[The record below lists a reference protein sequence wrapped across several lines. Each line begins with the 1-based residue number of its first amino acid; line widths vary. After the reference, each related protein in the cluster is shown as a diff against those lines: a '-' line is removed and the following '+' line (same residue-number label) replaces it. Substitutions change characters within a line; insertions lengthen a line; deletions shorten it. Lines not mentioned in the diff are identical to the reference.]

1 MSRIYGRCCAL
12 FVFRVLTRF
21 ALYIGEIARTL
32 EEVSPR
38 ATSANLRLAPLRW
51 REKRSKRKKQPSLT
65 SCFRFFSLR
74 ICVAASSAHSC
85 CCDGFRSSRARV
97 SLTEFSLTL
106 PLLVRVFARKHIVA
120 FTALMAAVLTAW
132 IDSIVPNPQLGC
144 ILCIPM
150 GCNH

>member
-74 ICVAASSAHSC
+74 ICVAASSAQLLLRRISLL
-85 CCDGFRSSRARV
+85 SRAHV
-97 SLTEFSLTL
+97 FN
-106 PLLVRVFARKHIVA
+106 RVFVDVTITCSSFRTEAHRRFYCLDGGSTDGVDRFDRAESATRLH
-120 FTALMAAVLTAW
+120 TLHTDGL
-132 IDSIVPNPQLGC
+132 
-144 ILCIPM
+144 
-150 GCNH
+150 